1 MSLRVE
7 RLRRDQT
14 VINLARLE
22 QLYRKEV
29 NHDGYLQASLAMGVK
44 QRKRQELAKRAR
56 ANNNIYE
63 AAYHLGWLDCLGEH
77 CSVVSD
83 AIARQLEAHPHADVP
98 MPRYVRKGQRCLVD
112 EPGCACLVAIR

>member
-1 MSLRVE
+1 MGMRTE
-7 RLRRDQT
+7 RLRQDQT
-14 VINLARLE
+14 VISLARLHM
-22 QLYRKEV
+22 LYRKEA

-83 AIARQLEAHPHADVP
+83 AIARQLEAHPHGVE
-98 MPRYVRKGQRCLVD
+98 MPRSVRKGQRCVAD
-112 EPGCACLVAIR
+112 EPGCSCLVAIR